1 MAADDKKSLIVL
13 REKHQVDQYI
23 KEITK
28 QNMPVR
34 VVIDDTIVLDDCRLV
49 FRGDSRK
56 DLLIEASLA
65 PGEYPETGRATVTC
79 AGDISLYTFGTKVL
93 SIELAEHRRMHLT
106 IQYPDRITKRERRR
120 HVRVR
125 PSATQ
130 PVSARIA
137 IGNGD
142 AVHVEPVDISTG
154 GISFMIT
161 EEVTR
166 FKSGDTV
173 ELAVTVPAFGELRAR
188 ATVRSVLHLMDLTRI
203 GVEFSS
209 LPDDALKVIT
219 EYVSERERQAERE
232 RQTEKEL
239 FAED

>member
-1 MAADDKKSLIVL
+1 MATNDKKSLIIL
-13 REKHQVDQYI
+13 REKHQVDHYI
-23 KEITK
+23 REIAE

-49 FRGDSRK
+49 LLGGAKR

-79 AGDISLYTFGTKVL
+79 AGDKSLYTFATKVL

-106 IQYPDRITKRERRR
+106 IQYPDRVTKRERRR

-125 PSATQ
+125 PSATR

-137 IGNGD
+137 DGNGE
-142 AVHVEPVDISTG
+142 AIRVEPVDISTG
-154 GISFMIT
+154 GISFMMT
-161 EEVTR
+161 EEVAR
-166 FKSGDTV
+166 FKSGDALDLTV
-173 ELAVTVPAFGELRAR
+173 SVPAFGEVRAR
-188 ATVRSVLHLMDLTRI
+188 ATVRSVVHLMDLTRI

-209 LPDDALKVIT
+209 LPDDALRGIA
-219 EYVSERERQAERE
+219 EYVAERE
-232 RQTEKEL
+232 RQTGL
-239 FAED
+239 AVFEDN

>member
-23 KEITK
+23 REITE
-28 QNMPVR
+28 QSMPVR

-49 FRGDSRK
+49 FRGGARK
-56 DLLIEASLA
+56 ALLIEASLA

-79 AGDISLYTFGTKVL
+79 AGDMSLYTFGTKVL

-125 PSATQ
+125 PSATL
-130 PVSARIA
+130 PVSAWIA
-137 IGNGD
+137 MGNGD

-154 GISFMIT
+154 GLSFMMT
-161 EEVTR
+161 EEVAR
-166 FKSGDTV
+166 FKSGDAV
-173 ELAVTVPAFGELRAR
+173 ELTVTVPSFGEVRAR
-188 ATVRSVLHLMDLTRI
+188 ATVRSVVHLMDLTRI
-203 GVEFSS
+203 GVEFST
-209 LPDDALKVIT
+209 LPDDALRGIT
-219 EYVSERERQAERE
+219 EYVSERERQADQERRVE
-232 RQTEKEL
+232 QEL

>member
-1 MAADDKKSLIVL
+1 MATNDKKSLIVL

-23 KEITK
+23 REIAE

-49 FRGDSRK
+49 VLGGAKR

-65 PGEYPETGRATVTC
+65 PGEYPETGRATVDC
-79 AGDISLYTFGTKVL
+79 AGDSSLYTFATKVL

-106 IQYPDRITKRERRR
+106 IQYPDRVTKRERRR

-125 PSATQ
+125 PSATR

-137 IGNGD
+137 DGNGE
-142 AVHVEPVDISTG
+142 AIHVEPVDISTG
-154 GISFMIT
+154 GISFMMT
-161 EEVTR
+161 EEVAR
-166 FKSGDTV
+166 FKSGDALDLT
-173 ELAVTVPAFGELRAR
+173 VTVPPFGEVRAR
-188 ATVRSVLHLMDLTRI
+188 ATVRSVVHLMDLTRI

-209 LPDDALKVIT
+209 LPDDALRGIT
-219 EYVSERERQAERE
+219 EYVAGRERQID
-232 RQTEKEL
+232 TEL